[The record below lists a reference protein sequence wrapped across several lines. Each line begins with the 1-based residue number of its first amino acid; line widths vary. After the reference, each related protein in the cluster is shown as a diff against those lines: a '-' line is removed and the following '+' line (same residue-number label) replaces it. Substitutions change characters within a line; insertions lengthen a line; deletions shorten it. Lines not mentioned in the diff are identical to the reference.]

1 MNSDNYKKAF
11 SNIRPS
17 DESLER
23 IFDMTEKK
31 KRARGFKKGLIVV
44 IAVLSVLMCGAL
56 TANAATD
63 GAIAQTI
70 SEGINSIKLIINGK
84 EVETDKYISNVGE
97 YVDDN
102 GRTVSEYEISIPDE
116 DAKIDYEI
124 VKDNDGVEFNMSAE
138 GVKGEIQIETNDFI
152 EPTTSE
158 NK

>member
-17 DESLER
+17 DERLER

-63 GAIAQTI
+63 GALFDGIKLVINGEEANVSNYLKSHGSYTNDNGDVVDVYTFELDDEDGAVSI
-70 SEGINSIKLIINGK
+70 EVESEGSEADSIEF
-84 EVETDKYISNVGE
+84 EVD
-97 YVDDN
+97 
-102 GRTVSEYEISIPDE
+102 
-116 DAKIDYEI
+116 
-124 VKDNDGVEFNMSAE
+124 
-138 GVKGEIQIETNDFI
+138 
-152 EPTTSE
+152 SE
-158 NK
+158 N